1 MSFLKERH
9 LIHKKKIILLTITVV
24 DIRLNAGKFGSVL
37 STRFS
42 FLFSQ
47 KQASSVTIVSRQ
59 PPPTEVESSS
69 AL

>member
-1 MSFLKERH
+1 MA
-9 LIHKKKIILLTITVV
+9 IIVV

-47 KQASSVTIVSRQ
+47 
-59 PPPTEVESSS
+59 
-69 AL
+69 